1 MTPFHRSISN
11 SVFPHPNPPDSSG
24 GRAYTFNKL
33 NGSLD
38 VSGGLTFYTIGT
50 HCWLDWNWQCTSSVQ
65 LIWEFTVYQNSTFNQ
80 AQRETAIKRR
90 QNISVPD
97 PLPPLSLSPR
107 CRLTFL
113 VHFSFVFFL
122 LWSNGKEWCHI
133 WRPTQLRFATKP
145 SYSHIFARCRRLKE
159 LWPSTATRLFIR
171 RMAGFDKGDPL
182 PFVGGGGGGRQC
194 EPLCFLCLHLRE
206 QLKAINP

>member
-113 VHFSFVFFL
+113 VHFSFRFFSFLKQWERMVSHLAAHTAPFRHKAL
-122 LWSNGKEWCHI
+122 LQSYICSLSPVKGALTPHRHQAFYQKNG
-133 WRPTQLRFATKP
+133 
-145 SYSHIFARCRRLKE
+145 RL
-159 LWPSTATRLFIR
+159 W
-171 RMAGFDKGDPL
+171 
-182 PFVGGGGGGRQC
+182 
-194 EPLCFLCLHLRE
+194 
-206 QLKAINP
+206 